1 MKYKVLIFDA
11 DETLF
16 DFKKAEK
23 EAFKETI
30 LEFGMDYDKSYHF
43 ETYKVINSAIW
54 KELEQGLITQ
64 SKLKIERFKRL
75 SNKLQ
80 IPFDEVEFANAYMKH
95 LANGS
100 FLFEDSTDLI
110 ESIKDNYTLMIVTNG
125 LTVVQEKRIKQS
137 TIAKYF
143 KDIVISE
150 NIGVSKPNPGIFEY
164 TLKDMKNIDKSQVL
178 MIGDS
183 LSSDIQGG
191 ISFGIDTC
199 WYNPKEIA
207 NKTDLK
213 PTYEVKSLKELKDL
227 LLNI

>member
-23 EAFKETI
+23 EAFKEAI
-30 LEFGMDYDKSYHF
+30 LEFGMDYDESYHF

-191 ISFGIDTC
+191 TNFGIDTC
-199 WYNPKEIA
+199 WYNPKEIE
-207 NKTDLK
+207 NKTNLK

>member
-16 DFKKAEK
+16 DFKKAER

-30 LEFGMDYDKSYHF
+30 LEFGINYDESYHF
-43 ETYKVINSAIW
+43 ETYKVINTAIW

-64 SKLKIERFKRL
+64 AKLKIERFKRL
-75 SNKLQ
+75 SDKLQ
-80 IPFDEVEFANAYMKH
+80 IHFDETEFANAYMKH

-110 ESIKDNYTLMIVTNG
+110 ESLKDKYTLVIVTNG
-125 LTVVQEKRIKQS
+125 LTAVQEKRIKLS
-137 TIAKYF
+137 SIAKYF

-150 NIGVSKPNPGIFEY
+150 NVGISKPNPGIFEY

-191 ISFGIDTC
+191 TNFGIDTC
-199 WYNPKEIA
+199 WYNPNKIE
-207 NKTDLK
+207 NKTNLK
-213 PTYEVKSLKELKDL
+213 PTYEVSSLKEMKNL

>member
-1 MKYKVLIFDA
+1 MKYKVSIFDA

-30 LEFGMDYDKSYHF
+30 LEFGMDYDESYHF

-191 ISFGIDTC
+191 ISFVIDTC
-199 WYNPKEIA
+199 WYNPKEIE

>member
-30 LEFGMDYDKSYHF
+30 LEFGMDYDESYHF

-199 WYNPKEIA
+199 WYNPKEIE

>member
-1 MKYKVLIFDA
+1 MNYKVLIFDA

-30 LEFGMDYDKSYHF
+30 LEFGINYDESYHF
-43 ETYKVINSAIW
+43 ETYNIINTAIW

-75 SNKLQ
+75 SDKLQ
-80 IPFDEVEFANAYMKH
+80 IPFDEVEFANVYMKH
-95 LANGS
+95 LSNGS
-100 FLFEDSTDLI
+100 FLFEDSFDLI
-110 ESIKDNYTLMIVTNG
+110 ENIKDKYKLIIVTNG

-137 TIAKYF
+137 SIAKYF
-143 KDIVISE
+143 NNIVISE
-150 NIGVSKPNPGIFEY
+150 NIGISKPNPGIFEY
-164 TLKDMKNIDKSQVL
+164 ALKDMDNIDKSQIL

-191 ISFGIDTC
+191 INFEIDTC
-199 WYNPKEIA
+199 WYNPNKFE
-207 NKTDLK
+207 NKTNLN
-213 PTYEVKSLKELKDL
+213 PTYEVSSLKELKSL
-227 LLNI
+227 LLNL

>member
-30 LEFGMDYDKSYHF
+30 IEFGINYDESYHF
-43 ETYKVINSAIW
+43 ETYKIINKAIW

-64 SKLKIERFKRL
+64 SKL
-75 SNKLQ
+75 Q
-80 IPFDEVEFANAYMKH
+80 IAFDEVEFANVYMKH

-100 FLFEDSTDLI
+100 FLFEDSMDLV
-110 ESIKDNYTLMIVTNG
+110 ESIKDKYTLVIVTNG

-137 TIAKYF
+137 SIAKYF

-150 NIGVSKPNPGIFEY
+150 NVGVSKPNPGIFEY
-164 TLKDMKNIDKSQVL
+164 TLKDMTDISKNEVL

-191 ISFGIDTC
+191 TNFEIDTC
-199 WYNPKEIA
+199 WYNPNKVE
-207 NKTDLK
+207 NKTSLK
-213 PTYEVKSLKELKDL
+213 PTYEVCSLKELKNL

>member
-30 LEFGMDYDKSYHF
+30 IEFGIDYDESYHF

-199 WYNPKEIA
+199 WYNPKEIE

>member
-30 LEFGMDYDKSYHF
+30 LEFGMDYDESYHF

-143 KDIVISE
+143 KNIVISE

-191 ISFGIDTC
+191 TNFGIDTC
-199 WYNPKEIA
+199 WYNPKEIE
-207 NKTDLK
+207 NKTNLK

>member
-30 LEFGMDYDKSYHF
+30 IEFGIDYDESYHF
-43 ETYKVINSAIW
+43 ETYKIINKAIW

-75 SNKLQ
+75 SDKLQ
-80 IPFDEVEFANAYMKH
+80 IAFDEVEFANVYMKH

-100 FLFEDSTDLI
+100 FLFEDSMDLV
-110 ESIKDNYTLMIVTNG
+110 ESIKDKYTLVIVTNG

-137 TIAKYF
+137 SIAKYF

-150 NIGVSKPNPGIFEY
+150 NVGVSKPNPGIFEY
-164 TLKDMKNIDKSQVL
+164 TLKDMTDISKNEVL

-191 ISFGIDTC
+191 TNFEIDTC
-199 WYNPKEIA
+199 WYNPNKVE
-207 NKTDLK
+207 NKTSLK
-213 PTYEVKSLKELKDL
+213 PTYEVCSLKELKNL

>member
-1 MKYKVLIFDA
+1 MNYKVLIFDA

-30 LEFGMDYDKSYHF
+30 LEFGINYDESYHF

-75 SNKLQ
+75 SDKLK
-80 IPFDEVEFANAYMKH
+80 ISFDEVEFANAYMKH

-110 ESIKDNYTLMIVTNG
+110 KSIKDKYTLVIVTNG
-125 LTVVQEKRIKQS
+125 LTAVQEKRIKQS
-137 TIAKYF
+137 SIAKYF
-143 KDIVISE
+143 NNIVISE
-150 NIGVSKPNPGIFEY
+150 NICISKPNPGIFEY
-164 TLKDMKNIDKSQVL
+164 TLKDMKNIKKSEVL

-191 ISFGIDTC
+191 TNFEIDTC
-199 WYNPKEIA
+199 WYNPNKIE

-213 PTYEVKSLKELKDL
+213 PTYEVSSLKELKNL
-227 LLNI
+227 LLNK

>member
-1 MKYKVLIFDA
+1 MNYKVLIFDA

-30 LEFGMDYDKSYHF
+30 LEFGINYDESYHF

-75 SNKLQ
+75 SDKLK
-80 IPFDEVEFANAYMKH
+80 ISFDEVEFANAYMKH

-110 ESIKDNYTLMIVTNG
+110 KSIKDKYTLVIVTNG
-125 LTVVQEKRIKQS
+125 LTAVQEKRIKQS
-137 TIAKYF
+137 SIAKYF
-143 KDIVISE
+143 NNIVISE
-150 NIGVSKPNPGIFEY
+150 NIGISKPNPGIFEY
-164 TLKDMKNIDKSQVL
+164 TLKDMKNIKKSEVL

-191 ISFGIDTC
+191 TNFEIDTC
-199 WYNPKEIA
+199 WYNPNKIE

-213 PTYEVKSLKELKDL
+213 PTYEVSSLKELKNL
-227 LLNI
+227 LLNK